1 MLVYMGGW
9 RVAGFPEEKQ
19 ERSPRNRNELA
30 SEERMLGRRRDQD
43 YGQVRGNQVIK
54 GFKYQN
60 EKFGVNC

>member
-30 SEERMLGRRRDQD
+30 SEERMLGRRRDLM
-43 YGQVRGNQVIK
+43 VR
-54 GFKYQN
+54 
-60 EKFGVNC
+60 